1 MITRYFLLLLL
12 FIQLLVA
19 KDLTFTPQ
27 EQEYLDSEPIISIAI
42 KPNWMPYEAIDE
54 KGQIKGMLVDVLAVA
69 TKKTGIKFKLHPTS
83 SWQESLKLATEGKV
97 DVLSFSFEKKHED
110 VFKYLKPHFTAPII
124 LIMRKKDAV
133 YISSIEKAKGKRVAI
148 IESSSYY
155 YQSLHLKEIVKFN
168 NLNDAIEVLR
178 NKGVDIVGA
187 SLPLAL
193 YTISKEQIRDVSI
206 SPNSHKNMRT
216 SLAVNRQNSLL
227 SSILEKTFESIND
240 ETFNEIE
247 HKGMQGVSLYIQ
259 DYTLLIRTLAM
270 VSLIVF
276 IILIW
281 NQKLKKEVKK
291 RKELALQLEEN
302 IKIMED
308 IAENI
313 DSIIFETVLYSDGSR
328 KMLYM
333 NETSFMPKKE
343 TKKITEDILYL
354 SKLIYE
360 NDRNEYNIFIK
371 NAYMK
376 DGSSEWKG
384 RMLIDKNLFWV
395 KISLRATTK
404 EDKNIHLNG
413 IVHNIN
419 DFVDAQNK
427 VNRANKMKS
436 EFLANMSHEIR
447 TPMNA
452 IIGFSDLLQ
461 STQLNN
467 KQNKYV
473 KSIINGSKTLLTLI
487 NDILDLSKIE
497 AGKLSLEF
505 NYFDVR
511 DSIQEVYEL
520 FTDKCNQNG
529 IELILNC
536 PNDMPQSIYGD
547 EIRVKQILLNLLSN
561 ALKFTKEGSIEIKA
575 TYINESII
583 LSIIDTGI
591 GIDTKQQSK
600 IFESFTQQDGQS
612 NREYGGTGLGLSISL
627 KLAQLMNGAIT
638 LQSDGHTGSAFS
650 LELYNIEVGK
660 ELKKETLIMQ
670 NNVKFQS
677 QKVLIV
683 DDNSE
688 NLVLLREL
696 LEQVNIEVDDA
707 IDGVEALTLLET
719 STYELIL
726 SDIRMPKM
734 DGHELIKNIKLKDKN
749 QIVFAVTASL
759 MKNQE
764 QQLLEE
770 GFEELIYKPI
780 DRNNLLEILKKY
792 LSYKEEESL
801 DKDIDSSN
809 KFDLSQIQKIDKKLL
824 ELLEEDF
831 TLYSSSGM
839 LNDMKKFVDAI
850 QKMAS
855 DDSNLNDFAS
865 AFSEAISSFDIEMI
879 DTLKMAF
886 TKAIKE
892 E

>member
-1 MITRYFLLLLL
+1 L

-27 EQEYLDSEPIISIAI
+27 EQEYLDSEPTISIAI

-54 KGQIKGMLVDVLAVA
+54 KGQIKGMLVDVLALA

-734 DGHELIKNIKLKDKN
+734 DGYELIKNIKLKDKN

-886 TKAIKE
+886 SKAVQRE
-892 E
+892 